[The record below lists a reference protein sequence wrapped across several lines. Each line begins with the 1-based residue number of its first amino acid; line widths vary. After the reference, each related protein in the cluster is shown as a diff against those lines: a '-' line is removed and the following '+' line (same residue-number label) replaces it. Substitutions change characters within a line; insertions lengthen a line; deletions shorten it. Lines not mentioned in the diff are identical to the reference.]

1 MSTSTFETRL
11 IRSRHPLVH
20 LAADRVFEAMWGQEF
35 IKSTQTTKLEDIAGV
50 DYYAHLR
57 TAQAAIQ
64 CKANFA
70 GKPSECVPFELLKPN
85 GSPGWLYTVSPL
97 NHWLLIP
104 WWFHGT
110 AILLA
115 VACLTKLR
123 QYIDGHP
130 GEWGTGE
137 WPDGAKYILIP
148 RAWLRDAFGEDFRE
162 VSFRPLRA
170 KNLLPEAELP
180 FLERV

>member
-1 MSTSTFETRL
+1 MTTSFEQRL

-20 LAADRVFEAMWGQEF
+20 LAADRVFKAVWGEEF
-35 IKSTQTTKLEDIAGV
+35 VKSTQTTKLEDIAGV

-64 CKANFA
+64 CKGAFA
-70 GKPSECVPFELLKPN
+70 GKPSGCVPFELVRSD

-104 WWFHGT
+104 WWFHGA

-115 VACLTKLR
+115 VVCLTKLR
-123 QYIDGHP
+123 QYIDAHP
-130 GEWGTGE
+130 GEWGAGE
-137 WPDGAKYILIP
+137 WPDGAKYILVP
-148 RAWLRDAFGEDFRE
+148 REFLREAFGVDFRE
-162 VSFRPLRA
+162 VSFRPLKART
-170 KNLLPEAELP
+170 LLPEPEVP
-180 FLERV
+180 WMERA